1 MDKRAFRAA
10 SPWSINSCT
19 PSDSTCSARTAAEK
33 KKKKPRQESRNCILE
48 AQESLGHFG
57 AALRRQTR
65 QGWRRRTSANWFL
78 NTTARRTKCNHWP
91 RISSYCSPVRL
102 HKSWPPRSRIVKSL
116 AVAATTTPNSL
127 PQAKMASMTRS
138 ASSAGLCWLSG
149 SNTRPIVRLHKRRRH
164 IVVFLRRQVQTPKL
178 CG

>member
-1 MDKRAFRAA
+1 M
-10 SPWSINSCT
+10 
-19 PSDSTCSARTAAEK
+19 SALCREK
-33 KKKKPRQESRNCILE
+33 KKADHTLHDHTPRPLWRGSSSPNSARLAKQN
-48 AQESLGHFG
+48 LGKLVSKHH
-57 AALRRQTR
+57 R
-65 QGWRRRTSANWFL
+65 SADEVH
-78 NTTARRTKCNHWP
+78 HWP

-116 AVAATTTPNSL
+116 AVAAATTPNSL

-164 IVVFLRRQVQTPKL
+164 IVVFF
-178 CG
+178 